1 MMPPR
6 AWLNPPK
13 ALLLL
18 LFLLTLISVS
28 TLALFGWRLLEQQRI
43 VEVQRSQERL
53 EQAADRISA
62 IVRGALAESG
72 DRAGSGLASPGDLLL
87 SLSPISLDTTP
98 SGQLLYYPYAPPEPE
113 VLDKTFSDGELF
125 EFVAGQPN

>member
-1 MMPPR
+1 MPPR

-28 TLALFGWRLLEQQRI
+28 TLAFFGWRLLEQQRM
-43 VEVQRSQERL
+43 VEAQRSQERL
-53 EQAADRISA
+53 EQAADRIAA

-72 DRAGSGLASPGDLLL
+72 ERTGAGLASPGDLLL
-87 SLSPISLDTTP
+87 SLSSTSLDATP
-98 SGQLLYYPYAPPEPE
+98 PGR
-113 VLDKTFSDGELF
+113 
-125 EFVAGQPN
+125 